1 MPPFAPDAKTIANGF
16 ETINFKVR
24 PLTVND
30 LIKDYDAV
38 MSSVGHLKQVFDPN
52 DTWPTADLTL
62 EQDLID
68 LGWHQ
73 KEFQNRSS
81 FTYTVMSPNEAI
93 CLGCVYIYPSKRAG
107 YDASI
112 FLWIRQSHSALLD
125 GQLLADVQSWVS
137 KEWWFTSVAYPGRQP
152 AWEDWALLEPKS

>member
-1 MPPFAPDAKTIANGF
+1 MNPFTPDLATIASGF

-30 LIKDYDAV
+30 LVKDYDAV
-38 MSSVGHLKQVFDPN
+38 MSSVGNLMGVFDPN

-81 FTYTVMSPNEAI
+81 FTYTVMSPDEAK
-93 CLGCVYIYPSKRAG
+93 CLGCIYIYPSKKAG
-107 YDASI
+107 YDASV
-112 FLWIRQSHSALLD
+112 FLWIRQSHSTLLD
-125 GQLLADVQSWVS
+125 SQLLTDVQAWLD
-137 KEWWFTSVAYPGRQP
+137 KEWWFSSVAFPGRQP
-152 AWEDWALLEPKS
+152 AWGEWGALPAK

>member
-1 MPPFAPDAKTIANGF
+1 MIPFAPASAIINAGFKTK
-16 ETINFKVR
+16 NFKVR

-30 LIKDYDAV
+30 LVKDYDAV
-38 MSSVGHLKQVFDPN
+38 MSSVGHLNAVFDPN

-81 FTYTVMSPNEAI
+81 FTYTVMNPDEST
-93 CLGCVYIYPSKRAG
+93 CLGCVYIYPSQKAH
-107 YDASI
+107 YDASV

-125 GQLLADVQSWVS
+125 DQLLLDVKTWIDAH
-137 KEWWFTSVAYPGRQP
+137 WWFTSVAYPGRQP
-152 AWEDWALLEPKS
+152 TWEQWELLPPSQ